1 MRKEGEN
8 SSLESWI
15 NVIIPSRYSERLF
28 LAHIPVEQN
37 LGADVLLHK
46 RKRNILIFEMSTEKD
61 EVTGPGS
68 QRFCMRQE

>member
-1 MRKEGEN
+1 M
-8 SSLESWI
+8 I
-15 NVIIPSRYSERLF
+15 TPSRYSERLF
-28 LAHIPVEQN
+28 LAHVPVEQN

-68 QRFCMRQE
+68 